1 MDDETLMNAA
11 NDSSQE
17 SLPVANGAASQ
28 LDAGQAQNPPP
39 QQYLSRSD
47 FEQWQAKHDAELDA
61 KWQARLKEVE
71 QKAQA
76 KSDKARD
83 TAKRKTEDF
92 LKEYLPIMQE
102 KGVELDA
109 ETIKGI
115 AEGIRDREFWN
126 DPTPPVNQAQAD
138 AYSAYTQPTPPTNP
152 NTVSRDELAQY
163 LLAQGLDA
171 NAVDLSKYENVR
183 RGDVQAEQDFLDDV
197 AIARAK
203 QAETRRQQKQQ
214 TAQAKQAAQVRD
226 QFGKVAPAGA
236 GVPSAGYD
244 PEQRMKELLAKDPPS
259 DNAGYNAYY
268 SELDK
273 LEAELRKLGKW

>member
-1 MDDETLMNAA
+1 MDDEMQVVPT
-11 NDSSQE
+11 DGS
-17 SLPVANGAASQ
+17 
-28 LDAGQAQNPPP
+28 QAQAESTQTTAAQVAPEP
-39 QQYLSRSD
+39 QTAPALSRD
-47 FEQWQAKHDAELDA
+47 EVERLLNEREQKLRAEFEQQTRKMQS
-61 KWQARLKEVE
+61 KT
-71 QKAQA
+71 
-76 KSDKARD
+76 DKAYADALRKAKVIEESADVLGLDPEQVKAAKQNILDKEFAAAFSNAD
-83 TAKRKTEDF
+83 T
-92 LKEYLPIMQE
+92 
-102 KGVELDA
+102 
-109 ETIKGI
+109 
-115 AEGIRDREFWN
+115 
-126 DPTPPVNQAQAD
+126 QAQAD
-138 AYSAYTQPTPPTNP
+138 AYSAYTQPTPPTDP

-273 LEAELRKLGKW
+273 LEAELLKLGKW